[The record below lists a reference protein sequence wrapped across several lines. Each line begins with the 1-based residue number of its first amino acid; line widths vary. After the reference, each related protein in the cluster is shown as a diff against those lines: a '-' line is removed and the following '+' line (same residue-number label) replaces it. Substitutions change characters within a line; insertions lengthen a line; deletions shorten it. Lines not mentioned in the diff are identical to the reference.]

1 MAKKKEQQTSWD
13 AATLAAEEMYF
24 QDETTSIQAEQEKK
38 EQVFVP
44 LSLIKLREND
54 TRNLNPEHVE
64 NLAESIAVIGL
75 LEPLVTDEKY
85 RLLAGGHRLAAIQ
98 LLKENQPQIYAELFS
113 LERIPIRIMPF
124 DAEEDP
130 GRALQCEV
138 AENEHRRDYTPK
150 EVKELA
156 QRLKEAGYTDSP
168 HRPKKGE
175 KALVPALKV
184 IVGKSRRSIMRYLSA
199 ENDNRE
205 SVPPV
210 TLNAE
215 TKALQKI
222 QKGLS
227 YLNTVNPDKL
237 TTPKLQEIAKKA
249 PRFLKLIDAALAEI
263 GVIEMK
269 DQT

>member
-1 MAKKKEQQTSWD
+1 MAKKKEQGTSWD

-24 QDETTSIQAEQEKK
+24 QDETTSLQAEQEQK

-54 TRNLNPEHVE
+54 TRTLNPEHVE

-75 LEPLVTDEKY
+75 LEPLVTDENY
-85 RLLAGGHRLAAIQ
+85 RLLAGGHRLAAIE
-98 LLKENQPQIYAELFS
+98 LLKEKQPQVYAELFFS
-113 LERIPIRIMPF
+113 ELVPIRIMPF
-124 DAEEDP
+124 DALENP
-130 GRALQCEV
+130 TRALQCEV

-156 QRLKEAGYTDSP
+156 QRLKEAGYTNSP

-175 KALVPALKV
+175 KALVPALRI

-199 ENDNRE
+199 EDDNE
-205 SVPPV
+205 KSVPTG

-227 YLNTVNPDKL
+227 YFQTTKPENL
-237 TTPKLQEIAKKA
+237 TTPKIQEIAKKT
-249 PRFLKLIDAALAEI
+249 PRFLKLIEAALQELET
-263 GVIEMK
+263 VK
-269 DQT
+269 NS